1 MLYENKFVYSLS
13 FFFFGFWFHCLLME
27 DYSFLFLKLVSFCLE
42 IVLNFR
48 CLLFYRQTNIPI
60 DLYLLIDFGI
70 NRRFSI
76 DLWFKRRLNPTSI
89 I

>member
-1 MLYENKFVYSLS
+1 MGGINCSNCHKCFTKINLYIVC

-27 DYSFLFLKLVSFCLE
+27 DYSFLFLKHVSFCLE
-42 IVLNFR
+42 IVSTFR

-60 DLYLLIDFGI
+60 DFGI

-76 DLWFKRRLNPTSI
+76 DL
-89 I
+89 

>member
-27 DYSFLFLKLVSFCLE
+27 DYSFLFLKHVSFCLE
-42 IVLNFR
+42 IVLTFR

-60 DLYLLIDFGI
+60 DFGI

-76 DLWFKRRLNPTSI
+76 DL
-89 I
+89 